1 MSFSNNEEQNQII
14 TVIQEALQNAG
25 PRKAIPDMIKV
36 TFLLVALALIV
47 MVWSAISERLEEKR
61 KGKSKSKKG
70 AKKGR
75 K

>member
-47 MVWSAISERLEEKR
+47 IVWSAISERLEEKR
-61 KGKSKSKKG
+61 KGRSKGKKG
-70 AKKGR
+70 VKKGR
-75 K
+75 R